1 MMSSI
6 ETNND
11 SKAPYP
17 AHAAGYGPANPEE
30 GVLNVNKAL
39 GVLVG
44 GALVAGVVLAAAST
58 GWAGIAGKV
67 LDGVGA
73 PVPNARV
80 EVWDAYPG
88 GSVLTFGATDAQ
100 GGFSLSSVPPA
111 LFDLR
116 VIKPASGIPEYYP
129 TVIRGLPDPVTNV
142 LAFLFPVG
150 TTLPSSTAC
159 EFWDTSSTFLGAGLK
174 PGDVLEAF
182 DPDGV
187 LCGLAMSNSSGHFNI
202 TVIGDDGLGGV
213 DEGPF
218 NGELVDFTI
227 NGFPA
232 TPPATFASL
241 EAIQH
246 PLTGATSSHGVTVT
260 SPTGADGMP
269 GDLALISLQFTNTG
283 SVTDSFEVDASI
295 AEGWPITF
303 PPAKLPSYTL
313 LPGGSATVDILVHIP
328 PGVGDTTV
336 TVAFKVRSRTYGS
349 IAAGS
354 ITTLS
359 VAQPTAV
366 WDGGDGGLLPTRFS
380 LAQNYPNPF
389 NPETEIAFSLRVE
402 GNVRLEIFNLLGQ
415 SVTVLLDGYHPQ
427 GITVAHWDG
436 RDSRGAAAP
445 TGFYF
450 YRLTQ
455 DGQSLVRKMVLLK

>member
-1 MMSSI
+1 MSSI

-11 SKAPYP
+11 SQAPYP
-17 AHAAGYGPANPEE
+17 AHTAGYGPANREK

-58 GWAGIAGKV
+58 GRAQIAGEV
-67 LDGVGA
+67 FDNVGA

-100 GGFSLSSVPPA
+100 GGFSLSSVPPV

-116 VIKPASGIPEYYP
+116 VIKPVSGVPEYYP
-129 TVIRGLPDPVTNV
+129 TVIRGLPDPITNV

-150 TTLPSSTAC
+150 TTLSSMQVC
-159 EFWDTSSTFLGAGLK
+159 EYWDTSSTFLGAKLR
-174 PGDVLEAF
+174 PGDMLEAF

-187 LCGLAMSNSSGHFNI
+187 LCGLALSNGNGHFNI
-202 TVIGDDGLGGV
+202 TVIGDDGLPDGI

-232 TPPATFASL
+232 TPPAVFADL
-241 EAIQH
+241 GVIKQH
-246 PLTGATSSHGVTVT
+246 LTGATSSHGVTVIG
-260 SPTGADGMP
+260 PVGANGAP
-269 GDLALISLQFTNTG
+269 GELALISYQVTNSG
-283 SVTDSFEVDASI
+283 STADSFTVSASLP
-295 AEGWPITF
+295 EGWPITY
-303 PPAKLPSYTL
+303 PTAKLPSL
-313 LPGGSATVDILVHIP
+313 VLAPGASANVDILVQVP
-328 PGVGDTTV
+328 PGVADITV
-336 TVAFKVRSRTYGS
+336 HVSFIATSRTYS
-349 IAAGS
+349 IVQAGA
-354 ITTLS
+354 TTDLS
-359 VAQPTAV
+359 VRTTGV
-366 WDGGDGGLLPTRFS
+366 WDGGDGGLLPSRFS

-389 NPETEIAFSLRVE
+389 NPETEIAFNLRVE
-402 GNVRLEIFNLLGQ
+402 GHVRLEVFNILGQ
-415 SVTVLLDGYHPQ
+415 SVAVLADGYRPQ

-436 RDSRGAAAP
+436 RDARGAVVP
-445 TGFYF
+445 TGIYF

-455 DGQSLVRKMVLLK
+455 DSQSFVRKMVLLK